1 MKIRSQQGLSIVG
14 FLIVLSLVILT
25 SYIGMRLWPIYY
37 NHYAVVNAMNA
48 VAAERGSA
56 NWSLSQIRVRVYN
69 NLFVSGTEGFINE
82 KDITKVRDNGIF
94 IRVAYEVRKPLIGNL
109 DVVAT
114 FDRTVLLQN

>member
-14 FLIVLSLVILT
+14 FLIVLSLVIFT

-56 NWSLSQIRVRVYN
+56 NWSLSQVRVRVYS
-69 NLFVSGTEGFINE
+69 NLFVSGTEGFIE
-82 KDITKVRDNGIF
+82 DKDITKVRDNGIF
-94 IRVAYEVRKPLIGNL
+94 IRIAYEVRKPLVGNL

-114 FDRTVLLQN
+114 FDRKVRLQN

>member
-14 FLIVLSLVILT
+14 FLIVLSLVIFT

-37 NHYAVVNAMNA
+37 NHYAVVNAMNS

-56 NWSLSQIRVRVYN
+56 NWSLSQIRVRVYS
-69 NLFVSGTEGFINE
+69 NLFVSGTEGFIKE

-94 IRVAYEVRKPLIGNL
+94 VRIAYEVRKPLIGNL

-114 FDRTVLLQN
+114 FDRKVLLQN